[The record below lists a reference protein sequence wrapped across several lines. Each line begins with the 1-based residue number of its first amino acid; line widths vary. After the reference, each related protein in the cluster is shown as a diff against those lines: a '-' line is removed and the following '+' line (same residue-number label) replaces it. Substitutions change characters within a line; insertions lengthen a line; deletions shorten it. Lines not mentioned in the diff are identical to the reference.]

1 MLMATMLLVSTNIWA
16 NPIEVSTW
24 DDLKVAINDATED
37 VDIQVV
43 ANAELNYGTITA
55 MSAGITVPKDITV
68 NLDLNGA
75 TLTGTKNGDAKTV
88 FLILNLGTL
97 NISNGTLV
105 NNSTSGSYNR
115 LVANY
120 SKMTAEG
127 LNITVARGVCL
138 MPYWNSDT
146 ELTNCNFVSNH
157 AGNGRGNSNDNACIE
172 YTYTKQD
179 FDATAVSEYKLS
191 INGGNYEGGWG
202 GAIYC
207 YYAQNVIIAD
217 GVFRNNDGGEAIV
230 EVLLGRISII
240 GGQFNTNIERYLA
253 QEYGYR
259 MVSDMYVV
267 EEITSANIHNISAS
281 NLEQLQAAALAPS
294 TYERNIITV
303 SGSIT
308 VDKVVNLARQ
318 NQIVVT
324 GTLNVVNGGVLN
336 NEGVITNNGTIN
348 CTGYIKDIFSI
359 EGNELAIPEN
369 ITINSTEKTINVS
382 IQKGIDFNWM
392 RYIVATTDGIENY
405 WWTVNM
411 ENDITMPDAAF
422 VAIPYFRGD
431 FDGNGH
437 SIRNLHIVN
446 EGNSYYG
453 MFVKMP
459 EGSVKNVTFDNVDVI
474 NGGGYV
480 GIIAGR
486 FAPTAEQTRG
496 IVFENITVSGSMVA
510 TGGTYGMG
518 SLVGIPQVTNGQK
531 VWFVNCVNN
540 ANITAAGGY
549 NTGAFVGSF
558 TGNNVKAG
566 FYNCVNNGTISSN
579 NTNNVYIGYGAGT
592 AAGKGALATLDV
604 IACKNTS
611 ADFVKNNKFKA
622 SNTNITYADPTKYV
636 AVYDEGE
643 SKYIAREIGTIS
655 QPVSATSDWA
665 QNTTWIDENSGNV
678 VPTAS
683 DNVEISHNVVINNGT
698 DAAAQGINFQTGG
711 SLTVKDGGSLN
722 IGNGGLDLTNGSIV
736 VEGDAIVRVNGEVV
750 NPDGQHIVI
759 KSGEDGTAVFVVSPD
774 YQMTNI
780 PAEIQLYTTARK
792 EGSEYIYNYIGIP
805 TSTPITSATLDRAAV
820 SGNTEDLT
828 FRLSA
833 WDVATG
839 WHAGGWDDLSKPFRG
854 VALTSESTQ
863 GTIFTFKGTLV
874 GNNDGA
880 MNFTR
885 KGFNFFANSYTGP
898 INIQTMLAGLSAN
911 VTATIYMYD
920 SDRDQIRSVNSGD
933 FAGYFTPAFT
943 VIPSMQ
949 GFFIF
954 TENKSAQTENIDY
967 RQMVWNNTAANSP
980 LHAPARQA
988 ESSFDRVCINVT
1000 SAAGKTDDVKLI
1012 GEETFSTQF
1021 DNGFDAVKYMNNGMN
1036 IYAVA
1041 ENNLQ
1046 NLYTDKL
1053 EGTFIGFAANAN
1065 DEVYTLSFSNIAGE
1079 EYAIKDLY
1087 TGVVT
1092 PMTSTAIYTFTQT
1105 AGEDMS
1111 HRFQIIGRADAPT
1124 AVDNVEKAVAAE
1136 GIYTLTGMY
1145 IGTVDMW
1152 NALPQGVYVIN
1163 GTKVVK

>member
-1 MLMATMLLVSTNIWA
+1 MTV
-16 NPIEVSTW
+16 
-24 DDLKVAINDATED
+24 DD
-37 VDIQVV
+37 
-43 ANAELNYGTITA
+43 NAKTITA
-55 MSAGITVPKDITV
+55 A
-68 NLDLNGA
+68 LNGPMDLQWLA
-75 TLTGTKNGDAKTV
+75 Y
-88 FLILNLGTL
+88 
-97 NISNGTLV
+97 ISDLHPDYIFDVT
-105 NNSTSGSYNR
+105 
-115 LVANY
+115 
-120 SKMTAEG
+120 MT
-127 LNITVARGVCL
+127 
-138 MPYWNSDT
+138 
-146 ELTNCNFVSNH
+146 
-157 AGNGRGNSNDNACIE
+157 
-172 YTYTKQD
+172 
-179 FDATAVSEYKLS
+179 
-191 INGGNYEGGWG
+191 
-202 GAIYC
+202 
-207 YYAQNVIIAD
+207 
-217 GVFRNNDGGEAIV
+217 
-230 EVLLGRISII
+230 
-240 GGQFNTNIERYLA
+240 
-253 QEYGYR
+253 
-259 MVSDMYVV
+259 
-267 EEITSANIHNISAS
+267 
-281 NLEQLQAAALAPS
+281 
-294 TYERNIITV
+294 
-303 SGSIT
+303 
-308 VDKVVNLARQ
+308 
-318 NQIVVT
+318 
-324 GTLNVVNGGVLN
+324 
-336 NEGVITNNGTIN
+336 
-348 CTGYIKDIFSI
+348 
-359 EGNELAIPEN
+359 
-369 ITINSTEKTINVS
+369 
-382 IQKGIDFNWM
+382 
-392 RYIVATTDGIENY
+392 
-405 WWTVNM
+405 
-411 ENDITMPDAAF
+411 NDITLPNVPFDM
-422 VAIPYFRGD
+422 IPYFQGN
-431 FDGNGH
+431 FDGQNH
-437 SIRNLHIVN
+437 SIRNLILEPTGNWSGLIWQVVGSATIKN
-446 EGNSYYG
+446 LTINISCDKMKYGTAALVGLINIESEGNYT
-453 MFVKMP
+453 VL
-459 EGSVKNVTFDNVDVI
+459 FDNVSTT
-474 NGGGYV
+474 GYITTSNTYYAAAGFV
-480 GIIAGR
+480 GQMW
-486 FAPTAEQTRG
+486 AE
-496 IVFENITVSGSMVA
+496 VENV
-510 TGGTYGMG
+510 
-518 SLVGIPQVTNGQK
+518 N
-531 VWFVNCVNN
+531 VWFANCVNN
-540 ANITAAGGY
+540 VNVNLPNGY
-549 NTGAFVGSF
+549 NTGAFIGTMTGSKGHF
-558 TGNNVKAG
+558 G
-566 FYNCVNNGTISSN
+566 FYNCRNNGSVTSQN
-579 NTNNVYIGYGAGT
+579 ANGAYIGYGYT
-592 AAGKGALATLDV
+592 ASGSTLEI
-604 IACKNTS
+604 IAC
-611 ADFVKNNKFKA
+611 
-622 SNTNITYADPTKYV
+622 SNVGNEWISKPGELKPTITYADPAVYV
-636 AVYDEGE
+636 AVYDDDE

-722 IGNGGLDLTNGSIV
+722 VGNGGLDLTNGSIV

-750 NPDGQHIVI
+750 NPDGQRIVI

-774 YQMTNI
+774 YQMNNI

-792 EGSEYIYNYIGIP
+792 QAGAYIYNYIGIP
-805 TSTPITSATLDRAAV
+805 TSTPITAATLDRAAV

-1053 EGTFIGFAANAN
+1053 EGTFIGFAANAD

>member
-1 MLMATMLLVSTNIWA
+1 MKKFYSFVLMATALLFSATAWA
-16 NPIEVSTW
+16 QTTW
-24 DDLKVAINDATED
+24 PAASIQDINDALADENFANG
-37 VDIQVV
+37 DIIQ
-43 ANAELNYGTITA
+43 LTA
-55 MSAGITVPKDITV
+55 DITNANTTTKALV
-68 NLDLNGA
+68 TIAAGKVCTLDLNNHTISGA
-75 TLTGTKNGDAKTV
+75 MNVNATYKATANV
-88 FLILNLGTL
+88 IHNLGTL
-97 NISNGTLV
+97 TIENGSIINT
-105 NNSTSGSYNR
+105 STSADPCYRHVWNAGTITMNNVTIDVKKGICFRHTSTVGTATLNNCIFTNHASYYGSGNANNNAAVENMSSTTTLTINSGRYESSDIGGA
-115 LVANY
+115 LFNY
-120 SKMTAEG
+120 ST
-127 LNITVARGVCL
+127 TV
-138 MPYWNSDT
+138 
-146 ELTNCNFVSNH
+146 
-157 AGNGRGNSNDNACIE
+157 
-172 YTYTKQD
+172 
-179 FDATAVSEYKLS
+179 
-191 INGGNYEGGWG
+191 INGGTFVDGNAEALHEGSSATLTIYGGIFSCDPAKYLSQTYTAILNQEDGYYHVSEWNTLTPVTANTLSELETALNSAGGDKRITVTLGSDITINKLITIPHGSTVAIPAGRTLTVGEGGAVNHIG
-202 GAIYC
+202 MTANEGT
-207 YYAQNVIIAD
+207 
-217 GVFRNNDGGEAIV
+217 
-230 EVLLGRISII
+230 ISI
-240 GGQFNTNIERYLA
+240 QQA
-253 QEYGYR
+253 GYY
-259 MVSDMYVV
+259 SNP
-267 EEITSANIHNISAS
+267 SNIS
-281 NLEQLQAAALAPS
+281 
-294 TYERNIITV
+294 
-303 SGSIT
+303 G
-308 VDKVVNLARQ
+308 
-318 NQIVVT
+318 T
-324 GTLNVVNGGVLN
+324 GTVTAANSFNMSVNGG
-336 NEGVITNNGTIN
+336 TIDYTISGPMGLQWLSFICSDYVDKTWN
-348 CTGYIKDIFSI
+348 ISLTQDISMP
-359 EGNELAIPEN
+359 AIPFER
-369 ITINSTEKTINVS
+369 IGEVHGT
-382 IQKGIDFNWM
+382 FN
-392 RYIVATTDGIENY
+392 
-405 WWTVNM
+405 
-411 ENDITMPDAAF
+411 
-422 VAIPYFRGD
+422 
-431 FDGNGH
+431 GNGH
-437 SIRNLHIVN
+437 SIRNLKLQTVTESNALFRTFDGI
-446 EGNSYYG
+446 
-453 MFVKMP
+453 F
-459 EGSVKNVTFDNVDVI
+459 KNVVLDVEATTKGGTLSIVSINCSNDILLENVVV
-474 NGGGYV
+474 NG
-480 GIIAGR
+480 
-486 FAPTAEQTRG
+486 T
-496 IVFENITVSGSMVA
+496 ITA
-510 TGGTYGMG
+510 TGATFGVG
-518 SLVGIPQVTNGQK
+518 SLLGYPGNEDNFININI
-531 VWFVNCVNN
+531 VNCVNN
-540 ANITAAGGY
+540 AAITAPNGN
-549 NTGAFVGSF
+549 NTGAFIGTVSGRKV
-558 TGNNVKAG
+558 NIG
-566 FYNCVNNGTISSN
+566 FYNCRNNGTVASLN
-579 NTNNVYIGYGAGT
+579 ANGAYIGYGAP
-592 AAGKGALATLDV
+592 AANSTLEI
-604 IACKNTS
+604 IACSNVGSTW
-611 ADFVKNNKFKA
+611 A
-622 SNTNITYADPTKYV
+622 SNKTAKLAQTATYADPAVYV

-643 SKYIAREIGTIS
+643 SKYIAREIGAIT

-665 QNTTWIDENSGNV
+665 QNTTWIDKNSGNV

-683 DNVEISHNVVINNGT
+683 DNVKISHNVVINNGT

-722 IGNGGLDLTNGSIV
+722 VGNGGLDLTNGYIV
-736 VEGDAIVRVNGEVV
+736 VEGDAIVRINGEVI
-750 NPDGQHIVI
+750 NPDGQRIVI

-774 YQMTNI
+774 YQMNNI

-792 EGSEYIYNYIGIP
+792 KGSEYIYNYIGIP
-805 TSTPITSATLDRAAV
+805 TSTPITAATLDRAAV

-920 SDRDQIRSVNSGD
+920 SERNQIRSVNSGD

-988 ESSFDRVCINVT
+988 EMDFDRVCINVT

-1053 EGTFIGFAANAN
+1053 EGTFIGFAANAD

-1092 PMTSTAIYTFTQT
+1092 PMTSTAIYTFSQT